1 MLTDFQ
7 IQSDLIL
14 PIPLPLASLS
24 AVTQEI
30 SGFFIVETHVLETTG
45 TFRSEREVE
54 ELWEGVV
61 SRLTIAVQSSLRA
74 ESDPDSFLR
83 VKECLIGFIMTL
95 EVHISLCL
103 TLISLKVD
111 FQSSLY
117 STTSLHSFI
126 IVLFEKYAQLLE
138 KQFAKRFDAVCV
150 LCLSS
155 HCTPSTC
162 FIRLF
167 DRMIVSPCIYSP
179 NRKSRPFWML
189 YGSVIQRELTLQSMC
204 GSYCSSFV

>member
-103 TLISLKVD
+103 TLISFKVD
-111 FQSSLY
+111 F
-117 STTSLHSFI
+117 
-126 IVLFEKYAQLLE
+126 
-138 KQFAKRFDAVCV
+138 
-150 LCLSS
+150 
-155 HCTPSTC
+155 
-162 FIRLF
+162 
-167 DRMIVSPCIYSP
+167 
-179 NRKSRPFWML
+179 
-189 YGSVIQRELTLQSMC
+189 
-204 GSYCSSFV
+204 

>member
-1 MLTDFQ
+1 MHLYCLQQRLCSQIQ

-14 PIPLPLASLS
+14 PIPLPLGSLS

-95 EVHISLCL
+95 EVHISLLCL
-103 TLISLKVD
+103 TFVLMRLIFSPRCIL
-111 FQSSLY
+111 QPP
-117 STTSLHSFI
+117 
-126 IVLFEKYAQLLE
+126 
-138 KQFAKRFDAVCV
+138 
-150 LCLSS
+150 
-155 HCTPSTC
+155 CTPS
-162 FIRLF
+162 
-167 DRMIVSPCIYSP
+167 S
-179 NRKSRPFWML
+179 
-189 YGSVIQRELTLQSMC
+189 
-204 GSYCSSFV
+204 SYCLKSMLSY